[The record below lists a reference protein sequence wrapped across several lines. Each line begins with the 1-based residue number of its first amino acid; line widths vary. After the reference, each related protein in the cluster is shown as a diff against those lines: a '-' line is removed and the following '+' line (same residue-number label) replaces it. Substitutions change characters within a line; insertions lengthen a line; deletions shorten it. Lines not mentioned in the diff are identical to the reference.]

1 VRKIQGVSDPLL
13 SKQAAFAKGRWS
25 DRGVAPAQVTTSGAV
40 RIPGVHIG
48 HIGGS
53 LGAVEQIR
61 AYWQKRGAVFM
72 HHGLGP
78 GEDQSRLD
86 EILERSHIVF
96 HARASADY
104 VFGLR
109 LERYCER
116 RGKPLILLAAN
127 SVAAL
132 EEALATSLPLASSL
146 PPA

>member
-1 VRKIQGVSDPLL
+1 VWKIQGVSDHCSRSRLHSPR
-13 SKQAAFAKGRWS
+13 ADGPN
-25 DRGVAPAQVTTSGAV
+25 RGVAPAQATTSGAV

-78 GEDQSRLD
+78 REDQGRLD

-96 HARASADY
+96 HARASADH